1 MAVFTQDQLEAI
13 AGALGDTSA
22 GLTGTEI
29 QYLLASSKM
38 TDPGPITKRIRIYN
52 AFAESQNTKK
62 NRTNILEFI
71 RLAMKPARY
80 TREPQRYEPM
90 RALLNQALAFSGLV
104 MDETG
109 KLTKTETAQTL
120 PEAQR
125 RARDLRAD
133 LEGRGVHPDVLK
145 FCRAELLADN
155 YFHAAQE
162 AVKSVADKMRSRTR
176 LTDDGATLVDRV
188 LGGTPPLLAINPY
201 ASASELSEQR
211 GFANLVRGTFGMF
224 RNPTAH
230 EARIK
235 WTMTKEDAEDL
246 LTIRLPYPSPSRQG
260 SRAAKGL
267 GSGPINSQKATN
279 ICKTA
284 YALSNDHD
292 SRRALQPSR
301 LFASTGDLRHKDDHV
316 LDAALRLRG

>member
-71 RLAMKPARY
+71 RLAMKPARS
-80 TREPQRYEPM
+80 TREPQWYEPM
-90 RALLNQALAFSGLV
+90 RALLNQALAFSGLI

-155 YFHAAQE
+155 YFHAVQE
-162 AVKSVADKMRSRTR
+162 AVKSVADKMRSLTR

-188 LGGTPPLLAINPY
+188 LGGSPPLLAINPY

-230 EARIK
+230 EASIK
-235 WTMTKEDAEDL
+235 WTLTKEDAEDL
-246 LTIRLPYPSPSRQG
+246 LTIVSLIQGCESRM
-260 SRAAKGL
+260 
-267 GSGPINSQKATN
+267 
-279 ICKTA
+279 
-284 YALSNDHD
+284 ALI
-292 SRRALQPSR
+292 AG
-301 LFASTGDLRHKDDHV
+301 ASFIEFRQ
-316 LDAALRLRG
+316 RWR